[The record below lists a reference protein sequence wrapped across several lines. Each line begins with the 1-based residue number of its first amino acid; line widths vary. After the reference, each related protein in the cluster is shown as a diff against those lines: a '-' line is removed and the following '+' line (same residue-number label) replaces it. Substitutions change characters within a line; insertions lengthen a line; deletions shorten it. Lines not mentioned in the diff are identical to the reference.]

1 MKHLIAIAMI
11 VLASPVDAVAQA
23 PGSAQTVKLPV
34 ARRFYDEGVD
44 AADKGQWS
52 IAHDRF
58 KASYEL
64 VPRVQTL
71 FNLASAQSQTG
82 RLVEATES
90 YRRFLRETTGMH
102 FDLRA
107 QATAQLEL
115 VEKQLAQITLDIV
128 NLEPGDALALDDV
141 ELPHAVVRQA
151 IPINPGTHAVRLQ
164 RGASVIATRAI
175 TLSSGAVES
184 LRIELP
190 VRAILEPPAKPL
202 EPALEPDEPRPL
214 ALVDVPPASPAPRR
228 RSWLRSPWLWSA
240 VAVALAGG
248 AAGAYVLS
256 RPEGVYI
263 H

>member
-1 MKHLIAIAMI
+1 MKHLIVIAMI
-11 VLASPVDAVAQA
+11 ALTSAGDALAQA
-23 PGSAQTVKLPV
+23 PGSTQTVKLPV
-34 ARRFYDEGVD
+34 ARRLYDEGVD
-44 AADKGQWS
+44 AADRGQWS

-71 FNLASAQSQTG
+71 FNLAVAQSQTG

-90 YRRFLRETTGMH
+90 YRRFLRETNGMH

-128 NLEPGDALALDDV
+128 NLEPGDAIALDDV

-151 IPINPGTHAVRLQ
+151 IPINPGPHAVRLQ

-175 TLSSGAVES
+175 TLASGAVES
-184 LRIELP
+184 VRIELP
-190 VRAILEPPAKPL
+190 VRAIIEPSVTPR
-202 EPALEPDEPRPL
+202 EPAVQPDGPPL
-214 ALVDVPPASPAPRR
+214 PPLDVAPAAPTPRR

-248 AAGAYVLS
+248 AAGAYVMT